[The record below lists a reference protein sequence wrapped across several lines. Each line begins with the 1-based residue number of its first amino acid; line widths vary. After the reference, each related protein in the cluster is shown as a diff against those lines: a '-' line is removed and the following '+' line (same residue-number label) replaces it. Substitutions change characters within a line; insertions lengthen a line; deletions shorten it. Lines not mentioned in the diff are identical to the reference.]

1 MRVLLC
7 DDHPVF
13 LDGMRLLLTELGH
26 EVIGEAPTG
35 EDAVVVAAALH
46 PDVVV
51 MDLHLPGISGVEA
64 TRAITSQDPS
74 VRVLVLT
81 MVEDDATLLAALRAG
96 ARGYVLKGAGH
107 EEVERALLSVA
118 HGDLVVSVRVADGLR
133 SGLRAPSSAFPELS
147 RREQEIL
154 ELVSRGRSNEQIAMA
169 LFLSVK
175 TVRNNVSGILSKLG
189 VASRAEAVARARDLG
204 VGSS

>member
-175 TVRNNVSGILSKLG
+175 TVRNNVSGIFSKLG